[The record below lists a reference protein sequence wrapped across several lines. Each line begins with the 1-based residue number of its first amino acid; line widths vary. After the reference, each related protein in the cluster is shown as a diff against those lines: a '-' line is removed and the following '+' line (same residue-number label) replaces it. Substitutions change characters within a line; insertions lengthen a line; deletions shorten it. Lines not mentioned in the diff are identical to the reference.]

1 MRFFRLALP
10 LLLGACA
17 ATEQSLPPN
26 LIALDSTALIESDDA
41 PFDRQVGTIARSAGG
56 ELFVADFATR
66 SVQVFGP
73 DGRHRRTI
81 GRGGSGPGEFETP
94 SGLDLL
100 DDDRVLA
107 VADPNRGMLILFE
120 STSGLLLEEIPYPGG
135 AIALG
140 NWAERDGTVII
151 PVAGQPAPF
160 VSWNRSTD
168 AMAPLGEMPPEW
180 AGSPGISLSHG
191 FPGVVAG
198 KGSEWLALLQLV
210 PGVAH
215 LDEAGARTTVTPLPA
230 VRRRGAPA
238 GAAQAV
244 IDAAQRGERRDG
256 QPVASL
262 TLGIHRR
269 SDGAIVV
276 IHLDPVLTRGSA
288 GLEAVSQRYFV
299 SLLRPDLA
307 AACVDGERPIT
318 PDDLAIPTF
327 SGDTLFFVEQR
338 TTAAGDVERWIRSFL
353 VDASACTWLPTKDV
367 AEATP

>member
-230 VRRRGAPA
+230 VRRRGAAA
-238 GAAQAV
+238 GAARAGLE
-244 IDAAQRGERRDG
+244 AARRGERRAG
-256 QPVASL
+256 PLESL
-262 TLGIHRR
+262 PPRWV
-269 SDGAIVV
+269 D
-276 IHLDPVLTRGSA
+276 
-288 GLEAVSQRYFV
+288 
-299 SLLRPDLA
+299 SLPRPARA
-307 AACVDGERPIT
+307 AACVDGELPIT